1 MADVREIVAKF
12 AGRRVVVIGEA
23 MLDRYLH
30 GTADRLCREAPVPV
44 VAVSRRED
52 MPGGAA
58 NTAACAAA
66 LGAHVTFLSVIGD
79 DTEGHALGAALAAR
93 GVSTDAVRVQR
104 GRGTLAKNRV
114 VAAGQIL
121 VRFDNGDTANIA
133 PEMEAALCADIA
145 AHVAGA
151 DAVIVSDYGYGIL
164 TPRVRE
170 TLRQVHA
177 AHPCPPCPLFVDAKD
192 LPAYRDLRPTAIK
205 PNYAEAC
212 ALLGLA
218 PSIDSDRATQ
228 IAAHR
233 DALFA
238 HTGAQIVAVTLDRAG
253 ALVLTP
259 DDPPVHVP
267 VAATTTAAT
276 NTATATPGRSDETR
290 TTGAGDTFSAAF
302 ALALAAGGDA
312 GTAAVIASVA
322 AGIVVAKEGTA
333 VCTLAELHAAL
344 TPTPDAAG
352 STNATATGVTG
363 VTGVNGVTDLS
374 TLLPVLA
381 ARRATGA
388 RVVFTNGVFDI
399 LHRGHT
405 GLLAAA
411 RARGDVLIVGVN
423 TDASVRRLKGP
434 TRPINSLDERMAVLA
449 AVRSVDYVVPF
460 AVGEDTPQHLI
471 AAIRPEVFVKG
482 GDYTRDTLPEASL
495 VESLGGTVEII
506 PYLPD
511 HSTTRTITHAA
522 QGTSTTIA
530 VS

>member
-58 NTAACAAA
+58 NTAACVAA

-79 DTEGHALGAALAAR
+79 DAEGHALGAALAAR
-93 GVSTDAVRVQR
+93 GVSIDAVRVQR

-170 TLRQVHA
+170 ALRQVHA
-177 AHPCPPCPLFVDAKD
+177 AHPCPLFVDAKD

-205 PNYAEAC
+205 PNYAEVC

-259 DDPPVHVP
+259 DDPPLHVP
-267 VAATTTAAT
+267 VAATT
-276 NTATATPGRSDETR
+276 TATATPGRSDETR

-302 ALALAAGGDA
+302 ALALAAGSDA
-312 GTAAVIASVA
+312 GTAAAIASVA
-322 AGIVVAKEGTA
+322 AGIVIAKEGTA
-333 VCTLAELHAAL
+333 VCTLAELRAAL
-344 TPTPDAAG
+344 TPAPDAAG
-352 STNATATGVTG
+352 STDATATG

-405 GLLAAA
+405 GLLTAA

-434 TRPINSLDERMAVLA
+434 TRPINPLDERMAVLA

-522 QGTSTTIA
+522 QGTGTTIA

>member
-1 MADVREIVAKF
+1 MREIVAKF

-23 MLDRYLH
+23 MLDCYLH

-79 DTEGHALGAALAAR
+79 DAEGHALGAALAAC
-93 GVSTDAVRVQR
+93 GVSTDAVRVQP
-104 GRGTLAKNRV
+104 GRDTLAKNRV

-121 VRFDNGDTANIA
+121 VRFDSGDTASIA

-170 TLRQVHA
+170 ALRQALVRAQAQAHA
-177 AHPCPPCPLFVDAKD
+177 AHLCPPCPLFVDAKD

-259 DDPPVHVP
+259 DNPLLHVP
-267 VAATTTAAT
+267 VAATTTAT
-276 NTATATPGRSDETR
+276 TSRSDETR

-312 GTAAVIASVA
+312 ETAAVIASVA
-322 AGIVVAKEGTA
+322 AGVVVTKEGTA
-333 VCTLAELHAAL
+333 VCTLAELRAAL
-344 TPTPDAAG
+344 TPAPDAAG
-352 STNATATGVTG
+352 STDATATGA
-363 VTGVNGVTDLS
+363 TGVNGVTDLS

-381 ARRATGA
+381 VRRATGA

-405 GLLAAA
+405 GLLTAA

-434 TRPINSLDERMAVLA
+434 TRPINPLDERMAVLA
-449 AVRSVDYVVPF
+449 ALRSVDYVIPF

-482 GDYTRDTLPEASL
+482 GDYTRDTLPEAAL
-495 VESLGGTVEII
+495 VESLGGSVEII
-506 PYLPD
+506 PSLPD
-511 HSTTRTITHAA
+511 HSTTRTISRAV
-522 QGTSTTIA
+522 QSTTIA
-530 VS
+530 EA